1 MKNIIAEHCSSDLII
16 QVEQMTDKDF
26 IGRVLVGDICNPV
39 GTYSTW
45 STSAFHIRNNEPK
58 KEKKPLEFYSSSELE
73 KWRKEGKDK
82 IVTQIVDKFKQRS
95 EIGIKKYNTT
105 LEENN
110 TDDFYEH
117 LSEELMDSLL
127 YLQKIKEQ
135 KDTYFKLLGKYN
147 EMKIQFEKL
156 QAKIKELC

>member
-16 QVEQMTDKDF
+16 QVEQMNNDNF
-26 IGRVLVGDICNPV
+26 IGRVLVGNSVNPV
-39 GTYSTW
+39 GFYSTW
-45 STSAFHIRNNEPK
+45 TTKAFNISNNEPK
-58 KEKKPLEFYSSSELE
+58 E
-73 KWRKEGKDK
+73 DK
-82 IVTQIVDKFKQRS
+82 IVTQVVDKFKQRS
-95 EIGIKKYNTT
+95 EVGIKKYNTT

-135 KDTYFKLLGKYN
+135 KDTYFLLLGRYN
-147 EMKIQFEKL
+147 ELKEQFEKL

>member
-1 MKNIIAEHCSSDLII
+1 MKNIIAEHKTSNLII
-16 QVEQMTDKDF
+16 QVEEIDNISF
-26 IGRVLVGDICNPV
+26 IGRVLVGNSVTPV

-45 STSAFHIRNNEPK
+45 STKSFNISNNEPK
-58 KEKKPLEFYSSSELE
+58 E
-73 KWRKEGKDK
+73 DK
-82 IVTQIVDKFKQRS
+82 IVTQIVEKFKQRS

-105 LEENN
+105 LAENN

-135 KDTYFKLLGKYN
+135 KDTYFLLLGRYN
-147 EMKIQFEKL
+147 ELKEQFEKL
-156 QAKIKELC
+156 QAKIKDLC

>member
-1 MKNIIAEHCSSDLII
+1 MKNIIAEHKTSSLII
-16 QVEQMTDKDF
+16 QVEHMSGEDF
-26 IGRVLVGDICNPV
+26 IGKVLVGNSCTAV

-45 STSAFHIRNNEPK
+45 STKAFNISNNEPK
-58 KEKKPLEFYSSSELE
+58 E
-73 KWRKEGKDK
+73 DK
-82 IVTQIVDKFKQRS
+82 IVTQVVEKFKQRS

-105 LEENN
+105 LAENN
-110 TDDFYEH
+110 TDDFFEH

-135 KDTYFKLLGKYN
+135 KDTYFQLLGRYN
-147 EMKIQFEKL
+147 ELKEQFEKL

>member
-16 QVEQMTDKDF
+16 QVEELNDKDF

-45 STSAFHIRNNEPK
+45 STKSFNISNNEPK
-58 KEKKPLEFYSSSELE
+58 E
-73 KWRKEGKDK
+73 DK

-135 KDTYFKLLGKYN
+135 KDTYFLLLGRYN
-147 EMKIQFEKL
+147 ELKEQFEKL

>member
-16 QVEQMTDKDF
+16 QVEEMNEKDF

-58 KEKKPLEFYSSSELE
+58 KDE
-73 KWRKEGKDK
+73 
-82 IVTQIVDKFKQRS
+82 IVQKVVDKFQERS
-95 EIGIKKYNTT
+95 KIGIEKYGTT
-105 LEENN
+105 LKDNN
-110 TDDFYEH
+110 TDDFFQH
-117 LSEELMDSLL
+117 LEEEMMDALL

-135 KDTYFKLLGKYN
+135 KDSYFLLLGRYN
-147 EMKIQFEKL
+147 EMKDQFEKL
-156 QAKIKELC
+156 QAKIKKLC

>member
-1 MKNIIAEHCSSDLII
+1 MENTIAEHKTSSLII
-16 QVEQMTDKDF
+16 QVEHMSGEDF
-26 IGRVLVGDICNPV
+26 IGRVLVGNSCNPV
-39 GTYSTW
+39 GTCSTW
-45 STSAFHIRNNEPK
+45 STKSFNISNNES
-58 KEKKPLEFYSSSELE
+58 KE
-73 KWRKEGKDK
+73 DK
-82 IVTQIVDKFKQRS
+82 IVTQIVEKFKQRS

-135 KDTYFKLLGKYN
+135 KDTYFLLLGRYN
-147 EMKIQFEKL
+147 EMKDQFEKL

>member
-16 QVEQMTDKDF
+16 QVEELNDKDF

-45 STSAFHIRNNEPK
+45 STKSFNISNNEPK
-58 KEKKPLEFYSSSELE
+58 E
-73 KWRKEGKDK
+73 DK
-82 IVTQIVDKFKQRS
+82 IVTQVIEKFKARS

-105 LEENN
+105 LAENN

-135 KDTYFKLLGKYN
+135 KDTYFLLLGRYN
-147 EMKIQFEKL
+147 ELKEQFEKL

>member
-1 MKNIIAEHCSSDLII
+1 MNTIAEHKTSDLII

-26 IGRVLVGDICNPV
+26 IGRVLVGNSVTPV

-45 STSAFHIRNNEPK
+45 STKSFNISNNEPK
-58 KEKKPLEFYSSSELE
+58 E
-73 KWRKEGKDK
+73 DK
-82 IVTQIVDKFKQRS
+82 IVTQIVEKFKQRS

-117 LSEELMDSLL
+117 LSEELMDALL

-135 KDTYFKLLGKYN
+135 KDTYFLLLGRYN
-147 EMKIQFEKL
+147 ELKEQFEKL